1 MPTED
6 GYDTLDELSDDGE
19 QEREIYA
26 RYGLAMY
33 AAQVLEEGASSL
45 IVVHEMTHGNMR
57 VVEEVGERFE
67 ELWTKTLGALIRQV
81 GVHQLVTAD
90 QSIVL
95 RDALKARNRLAH
107 HFFREEAESFVTPGG
122 KRKMLDQLDAARH
135 RFEEASALAADIYL
149 RYMSKYGVTRET
161 IGKMVDEMTAT
172 ARARDAAE
180 GA

>member
-6 GYDTLDELSDDGE
+6 GYDTLDELPDDGA

-33 AAQVLEEGASSL
+33 AAQVLEESASSL

-57 VVEEVGERFE
+57 VVEEVGDRFD

-81 GVHQLVTAD
+81 GTHQLVTAD
-90 QSIVL
+90 QSAVL
-95 RDALKARNRLAH
+95 GDALKARNRLAH
-107 HFFREEAESFVTPGG
+107 HFFREEADSFVTPGG
-122 KRKMLDQLDAARH
+122 KRRMLDQLDAAR
-135 RFEEASALAADIYL
+135 RLFQEASALAADIYL
-149 RYMSKYGVTRET
+149 RYMSKYGVTRGT
-161 IGKMVDEMTAT
+161 LDEMVKDMTET
-172 ARARDAAE
+172 ARARDAAH